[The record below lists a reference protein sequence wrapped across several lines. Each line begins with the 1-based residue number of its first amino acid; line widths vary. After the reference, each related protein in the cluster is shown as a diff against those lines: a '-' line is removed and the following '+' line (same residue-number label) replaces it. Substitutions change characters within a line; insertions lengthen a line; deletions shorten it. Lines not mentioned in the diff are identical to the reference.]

1 MTDKFKGFPPGEPRI
16 TKLPTDFF
24 SHLLPLIDD
33 LAELK
38 VTLFCF
44 WAVQQKE
51 GRFRYVRRRD
61 CANDAALMQGLA
73 VCAPDADA
81 QATLDTALAR
91 AVARKTLLCVDVEL
105 PSGVERLYFINAEPG
120 REALE
125 QIQVGAWRPAEDGER
140 VDILPERPNIFRLY
154 EQNIGMLTPMI
165 AEALKDAEREY
176 PAGWIEDA
184 IRLAVENNARKW
196 GYIRAVLERWEKEG
210 KSSEVA
216 GRTAQRDGQWY
227 ISGEYADFI
236 DH

>member
-1 MTDKFKGFPPGEPRI
+1 MTEKFKGFPPGEPRI

-24 SHLLPLIDD
+24 THLLPLIDD

-51 GRFRYVRRRD
+51 GRFRYLRRRD
-61 CANDAALMQGLA
+61 FANDAALMQGLA
-73 VCAPDADA
+73 VIASEADA
-81 QATLDTALAR
+81 ALDAALAR
-91 AVARKTLLCVDVEL
+91 AVERETLLCVEVDL
-105 PSGVERLYFINAEPG
+105 GGTAERLYFINAEPG
-120 REALE
+120 RAARDQIEA
-125 QIQVGAWRPAEDGER
+125 GAWRPSAQGEQLE
-140 VDILPERPNIFRLY
+140 ILPERPNVYRLY

-165 AEALKDAEREY
+165 AEALKDAERDY
-176 PAGWIEDA
+176 PAGWLEEA
-184 IRLAVENNARKW
+184 IRMAVENNARKW

-210 KSSEVA
+210 KSGEVA

-227 ISGEYADFI
+227 VSGEYADFI